1 MIGVSLKFEVDMT
14 LFSPKE
20 VKKEDDILKI
30 KESVGEMPQDICDV
44 IYDAFKA
51 NENDAVSVELMAIK
65 YLEPQDMVM

>member
-30 KESVGEMPQDICDV
+30 KESVGEMPQGICDV
-44 IYDAFKA
+44 IYDAFKV